1 MAAIKTNKN
10 SNKGF
15 NYQEQIK
22 ITRRTAIQSQINDG
36 TISKD
41 TLLAAPEVDMKD
53 CDKPI
58 TVLQKIYSPISEVGI
73 ITVDLTAVQTVDVT
87 TELGFEAF
95 KKALV
100 PTQKLNKQAK
110 EKGQKVKHVK
120 YETVWVKG
128 YNYFDSFDFVNGFR
142 YEYFVVTN
150 EEFKMLY
157 DALCKINLD
166 ELTVEEAQ
174 AIQND
179 LPPFIRAWQESSI
192 DVSKDKDK
200 VFDYSFKQF
209 FSHITVMSHFIKTA
223 AKKKMIN
230 FGWEQIKGEKHAGK
244 TSVSK
249 FQFNIPNIENVPMD
263 LLGKANMT
271 LVKVALDSL
280 NGTFKEVYE
289 ESNNMLFEQF
299 SKYAAENKEMAYVLK
314 QMISIVY
321 SSFTSNEDDKI
332 EQDKLNAIRNAAY
345 SIAHNYGIEPEDVI
359 KIAISTT
366 MSSVYLKDRAVV
378 VNNTNV
384 NKVNL
389 SAIERIFPNELI
401 EVLAGRKQTVK
412 LALEYSDREITDGE
426 RIVFCNGAS
435 LEINDE
441 TGEAMIEL
449 KDDFTGEA
457 YECEGK
463 LVYDIDAYSYE
474 FVNAFVMNETF
485 KPEVTTED
493 IKAKIAIDENNE
505 FRSSM
510 LDLIA
515 SGKGADTVRVTGKAG
530 NVVKVNDQYV
540 GYIFGNTD
548 LKKTCHVVD
557 IVRFPASEQRYDN
570 ALVILA

>member
-1 MAAIKTNKN
+1 MSTIKTNKN
-10 SNKGF
+10 FNKGLNF
-15 NYQEQIK
+15 KEQIK
-22 ITRRTAIQSQINDG
+22 ITRRSALQAQVDNG

-41 TLLAAPEVDMKD
+41 ALVAAQEVSMEN
-53 CDKPI
+53 CDRPI

-95 KKALV
+95 KNALV
-100 PTQKLNKQAK
+100 PTQKVNKQAK

-120 YETVWVKG
+120 YETVWIKG
-128 YNYFDSFDFVNGFR
+128 YNYFESFDFINGYR

-157 DALCKINLD
+157 DALTKINLD

-174 AIQND
+174 LIQSD

-223 AKKKMIN
+223 ARKKLIS
-230 FGWEQIKGEKHAGK
+230 FGWDKIKGEKHAGK
-244 TSVSK
+244 TNVSK
-249 FQFNIPNIENVPMD
+249 FEFSIPEIENVPMD
-263 LLGKANMT
+263 LLGKVNFTFVKAALET
-271 LVKVALDSL
+271 LNDNL
-280 NGTFKEVYE
+280 KEIYE
-289 ESNNMLFEQF
+289 ESDNMLFEQF

-314 QMISIVY
+314 QLISMVY
-321 SSFTSNEDDKI
+321 SGFVSEDKI
-332 EQDKLNAIRNAAY
+332 DQKKLNSMRNAAY

-366 MSSVYLKDRAVV
+366 MSKVYLKDRAVV
-378 VNNTNV
+378 VTGTDI

-389 SAIERIFPNELI
+389 SAIERLFPNELV
-401 EVLAGRKQTVK
+401 EVLCGKQPRKLTR
-412 LALEYSDREITDGE
+412 EYNEREIADGE
-426 RIVFCNGAS
+426 VIAFVNGAS
-435 LEINDE
+435 VETDE
-441 TGEAMIEL
+441 DGEAVIEL
-449 KDDFTGEA
+449 KENYTGEA
-457 YECEGK
+457 YECDGE
-463 LVYDIDAYSYE
+463 LVYDVDAYKYE

-493 IKAKIAIDENNE
+493 IKAKTAIDKNNE

-510 LDLIA
+510 LDLMA
-515 SGKGADTVRVTGKAG
+515 SEEGAEAVRVTGKAG
-530 NVVKVNDQYV
+530 NVVKVNDQYI
-540 GYIFGNTD
+540 GYIFGNTE
-548 LKKTCHVVD
+548 LKRTCRVVD

>member
-1 MAAIKTNKN
+1 MAAIKTNRDF
-10 SNKGF
+10 NKGF
-15 NYQEQIK
+15 NYQGQIK
-22 ITRRTAIQSQINDG
+22 ITRRTAIQAQVNDG

-53 CDKPI
+53 CDRPI

-95 KKALV
+95 KKSLV

-120 YETVWVKG
+120 YESVWVKG
-128 YNYFDSFDFVNGFR
+128 YNYFESFDFVNGFR

-150 EEFKMLY
+150 EDFKMLY

-200 VFDYSFKQF
+200 VFDYSFKNF

-223 AKKKMIN
+223 ARKKLIS
-230 FGWEQIKGEKHAGK
+230 FGWDKIKGEKHAGK
-244 TSVSK
+244 TSVSE

-271 LVKVALDSL
+271 LVKVALNSL
-280 NGTFKEVYE
+280 NGTLKEVYE

-314 QMISIVY
+314 QMISMVY
-321 SSFTSNEDDKI
+321 SGFVSDDKI
-332 EQDKLNAIRNAAY
+332 EQDKLDMMRNAAY
-345 SIAHNYGIEPEDVI
+345 SIAHNFGIEPEDVI

-412 LALEYSDREITDGE
+412 LALEYSDREIADNE

-435 LEINDE
+435 LEINEE
-441 TGEAMIEL
+441 TEEAMIEL
-449 KDDFTGEA
+449 KDNFTGEA
-457 YECEGK
+457 YECDGQ
-463 LVYDIDAYSYE
+463 LVYDIDAYNYE

-510 LDLIA
+510 LDLMA
-515 SGKGADTVRVTGKAG
+515 SEVGAETVRVTGKAG
-530 NVVKVNDQYV
+530 NVVKVNDQFI
-540 GYIFGNTD
+540 GYIFGNTE